1 MAKGKQE
8 NNRPIL
14 PFLRFHASS
23 RVTFGPASERS
34 GGFTLV
40 EMLVVLG
47 IIGVAMLPVA
57 FEAVTSE
64 VATALTTYLQRYR
77 QWPDALIKRTEM
89 DDVACWVLQSKKL
102 LDVTSKKE
110 ESDGTVVMNAD
121 SLDRF
126 GLLDPWGRAALKKN
140 PTITGADTKI
150 EGGRML
156 SDHRLQYRLDLN
168 YDGYVDSDEGSPMG
182 QKIRA
187 SAIVW
192 SRGPDGLDDFTDK
205 DKRYPRDDR
214 LSWNYGGAQSDK

>member
-1 MAKGKQE
+1 
-8 NNRPIL
+8 
-14 PFLRFHASS
+14 
-23 RVTFGPASERS
+23 
-34 GGFTLV
+34 
-40 EMLVVLG
+40 MLVVLG
-47 IIGVAMLPVA
+47 IIGLLAGALIGSFSHLKTTA
-57 FEAVTSE
+57 RQAQAQALTSE